1 MARARHMPPN
11 LERRGKPT
19 RAPKLRLLIFCEG
32 ALTEP
37 AYFEGLA
44 RAVGNG
50 LVTVESAAGAGVPLT
65 LVQKALAEKKRR
77 GKARDSYESND
88 QIWVAFDRDEHP
100 NVAQALD
107 LGRQHKIGVAFSN
120 PCFEIWALIHFGDRD
135 GPIHRHDAQRE
146 LAALMTGYDRR
157 RAKSLD
163 LRKMLPLTSDAIGRA
178 DRMRKRR
185 VEQGDPL
192 GCPYTSVDQLVS
204 LIVENGKG

>member
-1 MARARHMPPN
+1 MPPR
-11 LERRGKPT
+11 LDRRGKPV
-19 RAPKLRLLIFCEG
+19 RAPKLRLMIFCEG

-50 LVTVESAAGAGVPLT
+50 LVRVESEPGAGVPMT
-65 LVQKALAEKKRR
+65 LIQKALAEKKRR
-77 GKARDSYESND
+77 GRARDSYESKD

-100 NVAQALD
+100 NVPQAIE

-120 PCFEIWALIHFGDRD
+120 PCFEIWALIHFDDRD

-146 LAALMTGYDRR
+146 LARLMAGYDRK

-163 LRKMLPLTSDAIGRA
+163 LPLMLPRTNDAIARA

-192 GCPYTSVDQLVS
+192 GCPYTTVDQLVA
-204 LIVENGKG
+204 LIVKNGKG